1 MQNSILLLL
10 EDNGVF
16 LNKFERDVLS
26 SLESINASL
35 GKINKTLSDGFNEL
49 IDVTER
55 INESVVNSSLTVK
68 ELGDKLDGI
77 GILNL
82 ISTYQLYKINK
93 QTNKIIEKLIT
104 CQQEL

>member
-10 EDNGVF
+10 EDNCVF

-55 INESVVNSSLTVK
+55 INESIVNSSLTVK

-82 ISTYQLYKINK
+82 ISTFQLYKINK
-93 QTNKIIEKLIT
+93 QTKSLKN
-104 CQQEL
+104 